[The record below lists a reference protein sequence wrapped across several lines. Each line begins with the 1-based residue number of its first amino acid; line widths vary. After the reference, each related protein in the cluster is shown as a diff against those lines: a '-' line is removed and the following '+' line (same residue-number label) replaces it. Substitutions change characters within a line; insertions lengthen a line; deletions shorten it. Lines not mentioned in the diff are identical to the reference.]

1 MMSRKS
7 MIIAAVVIGVMGVV
21 GGMVWSA
28 EKGKNKSVEATQD
41 IVAMATSAKITI
53 EEAMKTA
60 LENFPGKVIEVELEK
75 KQGKTA
81 WEVEILTSEQGIM
94 KVYVDADSGSV
105 MTTEEKTAGKE
116 PAQETKS

>member
-1 MMSRKS
+1 MLDKKTMT
-7 MIIAAVVIGVMGVV
+7 IAAVVIGVAGVV

-28 EKGKNKSVEATQD
+28 EKEKHNGVEANQD
-41 IVAMATSAKITI
+41 IAMATSAKITI

-60 LENFPGKVIEVELEK
+60 LENFPGKVIEAQLEK
-75 KQGKTA
+75 KQDKTV
-81 WEVEILTSEQGIM
+81 WEVEILTAEQGIVV
-94 KVYVDADSGSV
+94 VYVDADSGSV

>member
-60 LENFPGKVIEVELEK
+60 LENFPGKVIEAELEK